1 MIIAVSESIEVL
13 EKKLETLD
21 GIKSPI
27 KVIDGDCHNQED
39 DDDDLTMSNN
49 AHSFKRKTNQV
60 DNSEPSAAKKI
71 NFSDNSLDDDQVQNN
86 RKSDVEV
93 SEVIQLQDDDISTK
107 ISPTIFSVNEKKKSN
122 SDSLE
127 IVDVESGLNN
137 KGSLPSSS
145 EAKTSSSSDIG
156 RPLQTQTSPNQFVTK
171 HDLSAALAE
180 MKSFLTNSQRKK
192 DHKCQASTS
201 KPEEVENMDP
211 DLRAV
216 GLHKIKTTFTSIG
229 IALVVALFEKETLL
243 NSNYKGGKSKIK
255 KPEGKSI
262 HYNAL
267 DSTIIEVIKVTVKAR
282 FKSSF
287 NEGEFG
293 AAINTKL
300 ASLRTENRRHT
311 EKNQGKAE

>member
-1 MIIAVSESIEVL
+1 
-13 EKKLETLD
+13 
-21 GIKSPI
+21 
-27 KVIDGDCHNQED
+27 
-39 DDDDLTMSNN
+39 MSNN

-71 NFSDNSLDDDQVQNN
+71 NFSDNSLDDDQVQFQNN

-211 DLRAV
+211 DLEI
-216 GLHKIKTTFTSIG
+216 GKNGSKIYVTREQWDCIKSKTTFTSIG

-267 DSTIIEVIKVTVKAR
+267 DSTIIEVIK
-282 FKSSF
+282 
-287 NEGEFG
+287 
-293 AAINTKL
+293 
-300 ASLRTENRRHT
+300 
-311 EKNQGKAE
+311 GKR